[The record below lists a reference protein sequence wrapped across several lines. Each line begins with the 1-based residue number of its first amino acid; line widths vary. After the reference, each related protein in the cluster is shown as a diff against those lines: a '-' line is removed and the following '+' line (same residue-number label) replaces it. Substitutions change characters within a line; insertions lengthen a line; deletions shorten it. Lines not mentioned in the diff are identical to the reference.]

1 MLTYYQKKA
10 EAKLQVPR
18 LFTRTVA
25 MPGCALCVYRCV
37 SIHLIALWY
46 RIVSHPQEAE
56 AKVASDNKGLVLGA
70 DDDEEEDTPES
81 IMRAAMSG
89 EESQVSAGRVRHIAL
104 V

>member
-1 MLTYYQKKA
+1 
-10 EAKLQVPR
+10 
-18 LFTRTVA
+18 
-25 MPGCALCVYRCV
+25 
-37 SIHLIALWY
+37 
-46 RIVSHPQEAE
+46 VSHPQEAE